1 MKTTNEAYELLQE
14 KLAQIETAA
23 NEGLCKEGSRKSCME
38 IKSLVFETR
47 QVLNENFYIS
57 GNEA

>member
-14 KLAQIETAA
+14 KLSQIETAA
-23 NEGLCKEGSRKSCME
+23 NEGLYKEDPCKSCME